1 MKPAHWQVDLQQV
14 QQLRLFH
21 NVATSSLDQL
31 LREFRACELEA
42 GEVLLSPFNRNQHLY
57 LLIEG
62 QLRVYL
68 G

>member
-1 MKPAHWQVDLQQV
+1 MKPAHWQADLQQI

-42 GEVLLSPFNRNQHLY
+42 GEVLLSPS
-57 LLIEG
+57 IATSTSIC
-62 QLRVYL
+62 
-68 G
+68 